1 MDKKKLYTA
10 EEIAKYIGG
19 KVTADTVWR
28 WGRQGKL
35 KRVKVGRLVRFELP
49 KAEEAGKDD

>member
-1 MDKKKLYTA
+1 MSEKLYTA
-10 EEIAKYIGG
+10 KEIAEYLGG

-35 KRVKVGRLVRFELP
+35 KRVKVGTLVRFELP

>member
-1 MDKKKLYTA
+1 MSEKLYTA
-10 EEIAKYIGG
+10 EEIAEYLGG

-49 KAEEAGKDD
+49 KAEEADNDD